1 MVLPQSWVQSA
12 NKTSTPFP
20 LSNLPYGVF
29 SSTKLS
35 PRCGVAIGDQVLDI
49 RSCEA
54 AGLIP
59 LAQQP
64 IFAQP
69 HWNKFMALDSEYW
82 QRFRAIV
89 TDLLRSGSQH
99 QQDLQAW
106 LTPLSQVELHMPFE
120 IREFTDLC
128 ATEHRSTAG
137 YSGHPSTVVISG
149 TPIRR
154 PNGFKPI
161 TEAEYAGFGPSTR
174 LDVACEMGAVIGG
187 SAAMG
192 QSLSNEQVSST
203 IFGYMLLSN
212 WTAPDT
218 QAWGERRSL
227 QFSWVQPFAT
237 IVSPWIVSAAAL
249 ESFQVSAPDQD
260 GGSSSC
266 ANALHSILHDIDI
279 RVELQP
285 ENGMSCLLANINY
298 HEICYSPAEQLA
310 RYLSAGHTINGG
322 ELICLGTVFA
332 SERKRRAELLELDW
346 NVRDPMELRDGNIR
360 HFIEDHDTLSMVGTI
375 RNSDL
380 RIGFGNCYNKV
391 LPAVTLPSLTY
402 KPSATHYHYRYG

>member
-29 SSTKLS
+29 SSAELS

-49 RSCEA
+49 HSCEA
-54 AGLIP
+54 AGVIQ

-89 TDLLRSGSQH
+89 TDLLQSGSQH

-106 LTPLSQVELHMPFE
+106 LTPLSQVDLHMPFE

-128 ATEHRSTAG
+128 AIEHRYAAG
-137 YSGHPSTVVISG
+137 YSGHPSTVVVSG

-154 PNGFKPI
+154 PNGFKPNP
-161 TEAEYAGFGPSTR
+161 EAEYAGFGPSAR
-174 LDVACEMGAVIGG
+174 LDVACEIGVVTGG
-187 SAAMG
+187 STAIG
-192 QSLSNEQVSST
+192 QSPTSEQVSAT

-218 QAWGERRSL
+218 QALDEHQSV
-227 QFSWVQPFAT
+227 QSSWVQPFAT

-249 ESFQVSAPDQD
+249 EPFQVSAP
-260 GGSSSC
+260 C
-266 ANALHSILHDIDI
+266 ASDLYSILHDIDI
-279 RVELQP
+279 RVKLQP
-285 ENGMSCLLANINY
+285 ENGISSLLADINH
-298 HEICYSPAEQLA
+298 HEICYSPAQQLA
-310 RYLSAGHTINGG
+310 SHLSAGHALNGC

-332 SERKRRAELLELDW
+332 SERKRRAELLKLDW
-346 NVRDPMELRDGNIR
+346 NVRAPMELRNGSIR
-360 HFIEDHDTLSMVGTI
+360 HFIEDYDTLSMVGTI
-375 RNSDL
+375 RNSEI
-380 RIGFGNCYNKV
+380 RIGFGKCYSKV

-402 KPSATHYHYRYG
+402 RPSATHYHYRYG